1 MKRILMLSFLAACG
15 ADPVSYST
23 PARFSRETEGAAVL
37 YQRP

>member
-23 PARFSRETEGAAVL
+23 PVGINLR
-37 YQRP
+37 